1 MCRKRSDVRDQ
12 FWNRLRR
19 SRKTIWA
26 ACKCRVGGR
35 RITNRCGL
43 DSRRIRKGRGNR
55 LLAIWIHSFASRLT
69 PATLAALP
77 CMSLVPLAPF
87 RSALESLVRE
97 VCQSCAHLV
106 YPPLHGV
113 ANMCRQRIKGFG
125 ECWRPNLEG
134 SGHDLLWLP
143 RRVLP
148 GRNFAAGLIELCF
161 NVIG

>member
-87 RSALESLVRE
+87 GSALKSLVRKSSK
-97 VCQSCAHLV
+97 SCAHVVHLA
-106 YPPLHGV
+106 LDGITDR
-113 ANMCRQRIKGFG
+113 CGEEIKCFKKRR
-125 ECWRPNLEG
+125 RPNLERG
-134 SGHDLLWLP
+134 GH
-143 RRVLP
+143 
-148 GRNFAAGLIELCF
+148 ELF
-161 NVIG
+161 W

>member
-69 PATLAALP
+69 SATLVALP

-87 RSALESLVRE
+87 SSTASTIHFPVVRPDRCARSQNLFAQYLSFCCFRQLGKQANNLQREFLRALPEIFFCR
-97 VCQSCAHLV
+97 
-106 YPPLHGV
+106 LH
-113 ANMCRQRIKGFG
+113 
-125 ECWRPNLEG
+125 P
-134 SGHDLLWLP
+134 S
-143 RRVLP
+143 
-148 GRNFAAGLIELCF
+148 
-161 NVIG
+161 